1 MRFITDKISIFSQ
14 KSARPVYA
22 EISNYDLLLACLLFF
37 VSLSFNITGLT
48 WALPSETRR
57 EFYPQRLEWYE
68 VPKSEGRLYQIS
80 PYEPYHPDESFLLD
94 ALSNM
99 DPANLDFNPH
109 FFNYP
114 TLSIYI
120 TGAVLKI
127 GELCGYLNIV
137 NSKEFYI
144 THPEQMARIYLLGRL
159 LAALMSALTVVFIYL
174 TAKLLFEW
182 QTGLFS
188 AFTLASMPLWVRNS
202 HFMLVNVPSA
212 MWMSGAALL
221 AVIAFKRVSQPLLLL
236 SAFFAGLAASTK
248 YPSGL
253 IILLPLF
260 VWWHISY
267 TNRDKRITAGITQE
281 SHRKVVSPGTWYLGF
296 ALVGVSIIGF
306 IGGTPYL
313 LISPDEFLQG
323 LLFEGGTKLGLPS
336 FINLLSLLIVSS
348 GTVLCLLIM
357 IGLSIAIAKWRMWP
371 YQFVLLWVMASMVQ
385 RLISSTD
392 LARYFVPALPA
403 LAICAGIAIN
413 TIRQYI
419 TELKIAH
426 STLIGWAVGLLLLIP
441 TVGYSIDILQVMQN
455 GDIRTQA
462 ASWLTQH
469 LDTNQII
476 GIYDKIT
483 YDLLPINAEK
493 YDLQIMNEL
502 EEEDSLPPVVI
513 FTSETVKYWP
523 IDIPTSYTSQT
534 FTQRPSSIWTW
545 PVKEWPH
552 DWAYTFLDIHI
563 LFK

>member
-1 MRFITDKISIFSQ
+1 MRSIINKIYIFSQ
-14 KSARPVYA
+14 KSTRRLYPKIY
-22 EISNYDLLLACLLFF
+22 NYDLLFVILLFF
-37 VSLSFNITGLT
+37 VSISFNITGLT
-48 WALPSETRR
+48 WALPSQTRGQ
-57 EFYPQRLEWYE
+57 FYPQNLAWYE
-68 VPKSEGRLYQIS
+68 VPKNEGRLYQIS

-114 TLSIYI
+114 TLSIYM
-120 TGAVLKI
+120 TGAILKI
-127 GELCGYLNIV
+127 GELFGYLNIV

-174 TAKLLFEW
+174 TAKLLFNW

-212 MWMSGAALL
+212 MWMSAAALL
-221 AVIAFKRVSQPLLLL
+221 AVIALKRASLPSLLL
-236 SAFFAGLAASTK
+236 SAFLSGLAASTK

-253 IILLPLF
+253 ILLLPLF
-260 VWWHISY
+260 VWWHKSCTRKGRNVADSI
-267 TNRDKRITAGITQE
+267 TRDAWR
-281 SHRKVVSPGTWYLGF
+281 LG
-296 ALVGVSIIGF
+296 LTLIGVSMVAF

-336 FINLLSLLIVSS
+336 LTNLLSLLTVSS
-348 GTVLCLLIM
+348 GTVLCLLII
-357 IGLSIAIAKWRMWP
+357 IGLSMAIAKWRMWP
-371 YQFVLLWVMASMVQ
+371 YQFVLLWVIASMVQ
-385 RLISSTD
+385 RLISSAD

-419 TELKIAH
+419 TELKIRNSA
-426 STLIGWAVGLLLLIP
+426 SVGWIVGLLLLMP
-441 TVGYSIDILQVMQN
+441 TMAYSVDILKVMQN
-455 GDIRTQA
+455 DDIRTEA

-469 LDTNQII
+469 VDTDQVV

-493 YDLQIMNEL
+493 YELLIMNEL
-502 EEEDSLPPVVI
+502 EAEDSLPPVVI

-523 IDIPTSYTSQT
+523 IDIPASYTSQT

-545 PVKEWPH
+545 PVNSWPH
-552 DWAYTFLDIHI
+552 DWAYTFLDIHV